1 MKNSNI
7 HFDEEV
13 REMTISMFLAGKSEF
28 EIERAIHAYR
38 RKRGGFTKRRRRRA
52 LAGESRGNNESRRG
66 EFGG

>member
-7 HFDEEV
+7 HFDDEV

-28 EIERAIHAYR
+28 EIERAIYAHR

-52 LAGESRGNNESRRG
+52 PAGESRENKENRRG